1 MSPSD
6 GTAFRTVAFGDV
18 DGRLWGAAVTVDPA
32 RPAALLLGGSD
43 TSVAVPGPTWTVR
56 DRVWTLSG
64 DGVELH
70 VEALGEA
77 PAAEGADR
85 ADGPSAEIGGVQE
98 LCHVHGRVALGGA
111 EQTIDCA
118 GTRSEIDGLKPG
130 TIASA
135 RAVSGWFGP
144 DDAITLIAL
153 RPQRASD
160 HESDLIAATLF
171 DHDGWVPVS
180 DPRLSTTYTEAGD
193 PARTSLELWVLDGE
207 NEVPR
212 RAAGEASGDPV
223 ALSAGELQLRVAPM
237 HCHSRGLEGA
247 GVYVLV
253 TL

>member
-1 MSPSD
+1 MSPPD

-18 DGRLWGAAVTVDPA
+18 DGRLWGAAVTVDPTH
-32 RPAALLLGGSD
+32 PAALLLGSSD
-43 TSVAVPGPTWTVR
+43 TSVAVPAPTWTVR

-77 PAAEGADR
+77 PVADG
-85 ADGPSAEIGGVQE
+85 ADGPSSEISGLQE
-98 LCHVHGRVALGGA
+98 LCRVHGLVALGGA
-111 EQTIDCA
+111 EQAIDCA
-118 GTRSEIDGLKPG
+118 GTRSEIDGITPG

-135 RAVSGWFGP
+135 RAVSSWFGP
-144 DDAITLIAL
+144 DDAVTLIAL
-153 RPQRASD
+153 RPRRASD

-193 PARTSLELWVLDGE
+193 PARTSLELWVVDGE

-212 RAAGEASGDPV
+212 RAAGEASGPPV
-223 ALSAGELQLRVAPM
+223 TLSAGELELRVAPM

-247 GVYVLV
+247 GVYVLA